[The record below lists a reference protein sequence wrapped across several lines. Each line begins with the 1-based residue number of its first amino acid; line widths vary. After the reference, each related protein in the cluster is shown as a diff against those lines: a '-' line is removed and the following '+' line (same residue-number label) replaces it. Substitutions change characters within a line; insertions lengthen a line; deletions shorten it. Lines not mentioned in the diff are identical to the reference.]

1 MTRATAVWPQRGM
14 VAVSAYGH
22 TDMLTVAQARRRIT
36 EARGSTDREAQAVAA
51 ELAVAVARLTLAGV
65 L

>member
-1 MTRATAVWPQRGM
+1 M
-14 VAVSAYGH
+14 VAVSAHGH
-22 TDMLTVAQARRRIT
+22 TDMLTVEQARCRIT
-36 EARGSTDREAQAVAA
+36 EARGSDDREQQTLAA